1 MPDPGSGSQLP
12 ERSYF
17 WNVANTVEHSYVQNL
32 ITHANNQ
39 RMKAKDDE
47 NNAQTIEIT
56 DAWWEKLQ
64 AMPFVSCK

>member
-1 MPDPGSGSQLP
+1 
-12 ERSYF
+12 
-17 WNVANTVEHSYVQNL
+17 
-32 ITHANNQ
+32 
-39 RMKAKDDE
+39 MKAKDDE